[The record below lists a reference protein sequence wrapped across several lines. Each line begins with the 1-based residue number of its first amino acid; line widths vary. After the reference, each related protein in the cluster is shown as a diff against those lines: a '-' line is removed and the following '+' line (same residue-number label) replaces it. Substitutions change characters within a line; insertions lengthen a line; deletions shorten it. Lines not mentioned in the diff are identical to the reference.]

1 MSEVKCLI
9 EVPLLKETV
18 EALDKLFP
26 EKCPRPLDK
35 EREIWMYA
43 GKRDLVRSLIRCYEM
58 QQERAY
64 KETKSVLT
72 LKEVQ
77 NK

>member
-1 MSEVKCLI
+1 MSEIKTLI

-18 EALDKLFP
+18 EGLDKLFP
-26 EKCPRPLDK
+26 ERCPSPIEDEKRM
-35 EREIWMYA
+35 WMYA
-43 GKRDLVRSLIRCYEM
+43 GKRELVRNLIKCFEL
-58 QQERAY
+58 QKERTY
-64 KETKSVLT
+64 NERKSALT

>member
-26 EKCPRPLDK
+26 ERCPRPLDK
-35 EREIWMYA
+35 KREIWMYA
-43 GKRDLVRSLIRCYEM
+43 GKRELVRNLIKCFEL
-58 QQERAY
+58 QKERTY
-64 KETKSVLT
+64 NERKSALT

>member
-1 MSEVKCLI
+1 MSDVKCLI

-26 EKCPRPLDK
+26 ERCPHPLDE
-35 EREIWMYA
+35 ERRIWIYS
-43 GKRDLVRSLIRCYEM
+43 GKRELVRDLVRCYEM

-64 KETKSVLT
+64 KESKSTLS